1 MTWLDLKRSGYRPQL
16 SSPTLGGAGCWKLC
30 PVCKNNKW
38 YHAIPIL
45 SRVDHSY
52 FLSTTSSRHVRQTS
66 LKLYK
71 TAGLSSSP
79 STSSPLQ
86 SSSSLPVAVCFS
98 LTLFRSL
105 QKEICCS
112 DRILFYFYF
121 YCYFLF
127 LVPIGL
133 KYSHVSHYIVLACF
147 HTDYVVHIL
156 HH

>member
-16 SSPTLGGAGCWKLC
+16 SSPTLGGAGCWDLC
-30 PVCKNNKW
+30 PVCKNSKW

-52 FLSTTSSRHVRQTS
+52 FLSTTSSRHVWQTS

-105 QKEICCS
+105 QKKNSVLVE
-112 DRILFYFYF
+112 FYFYF
-121 YCYFLF
+121 ILF
-127 LVPIGL
+127 IVSINL